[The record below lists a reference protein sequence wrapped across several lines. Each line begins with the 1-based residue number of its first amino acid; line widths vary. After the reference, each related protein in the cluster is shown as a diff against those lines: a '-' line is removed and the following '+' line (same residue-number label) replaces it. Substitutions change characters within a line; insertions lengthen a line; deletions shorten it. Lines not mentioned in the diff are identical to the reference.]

1 MTDMKNSPAI
11 INTEKETRGF
21 FWFMTFVLVCLAIWE
36 IYFLPSLRQARF
48 LIPFCL
54 LMAIHILLHWALRKL
69 PEKPG
74 WILGYMI
81 LQGLIMLAL
90 IFMTKDIGI
99 TLGLSLALIGEAIGV
114 YGITW
119 RGWIAAG
126 FYLVL
131 SLGSYLSLAGI
142 GEIRLWLLAVLP
154 MVIFVVI
161 YVELYSRQANANIH
175 AGQLVQELENAN
187 KKLKDYADQVEDLTI
202 ANERQRMARELHDT
216 LSQDLAGL
224 ILQLEA
230 AEANLS
236 SGQVEKTRN
245 ILQQTMQTART
256 TLANARIVIDDLRHH
271 PVYDCHGA
279 LLKIAQEFTRNTGLP
294 CTQKIKLPDFIEES
308 LCDAILPMVTE
319 AFANIARHAQATKAD
334 LQAEVM
340 GSEIM
345 LKIHDNGIGFDPS
358 DVPNTGH
365 YGLIG
370 MKERVT
376 LVNGNLEIES
386 QRGEGTTL
394 TIRIPLS

>member
-1 MTDMKNSPAI
+1 MNDMRKSPAI
-11 INTEKETRGF
+11 LNTEKETRGF
-21 FWFMTFVLVCLAIWE
+21 FWFMTFILVCLTIWE
-36 IYFLPSLRQARF
+36 IYFLPSLRQVKF

-54 LMAIHILLHWALRKL
+54 LMTIHILLHWSLRKL

-81 LQGLIMLAL
+81 TQGLIMLAL
-90 IFMTKDIGI
+90 IFITKDIGI

-114 YGITW
+114 YGITL

-126 FYLVL
+126 FYLIL
-131 SLGSYLSLAGI
+131 SLGSYILLAGV
-142 GEIRLWLLAVLP
+142 GEIRMWLIAILP
-154 MVIFVVI
+154 MIIFVVI
-161 YVELYSRQANANIH
+161 YVEMYSRQANANINASH
-175 AGQLVQELENAN
+175 LVQELENAN

-236 SGQVEKTRN
+236 SGQVDKTRN

-256 TLANARIVIDDLRHH
+256 TLANARIVIDDLRNH
-271 PVYDCHGA
+271 PNDNCQGA
-279 LLKIAQEFTRNTGLP
+279 LLKIIQDFSRNTGLP
-294 CTQKIKLPDFIEES
+294 CTQKIELPDFIEES

-319 AFANIARHAQATKAD
+319 AFANIARHARATKAD
-334 LQAEVM
+334 LIAEVI
-340 GSEIM
+340 GSEIV
-345 LKIHDNGIGFDPS
+345 LKIHDDGIGFDPS
-358 DVPNTGH
+358 EVPGAGH

-370 MKERVT
+370 IKERVI
-376 LVNGNLEIES
+376 LVNGNMEIES
-386 QRGEGTTL
+386 QSGRGTTL